1 MTFNRVICAGAVA
14 LCTLTLTVNFGSIT
28 SADDIHGDDP
38 NKCVVIETEAGP
50 ASDPVLLAAVEVPPY
65 EMPEPES
72 VAPPEEVVID
82 PDDLYILAHVICGEA
97 QGCSRELQEAV
108 GSVVLNRVGHPSYPN
123 SIEGVVFQRGQYA
136 CTWDGN
142 YYRTPTQTNWEVAE
156 YLLREGSQLPENVI
170 FQAQHK
176 QGSYVY
182 KKIGNEYFC
191 GVN

>member
-1 MTFNRVICAGAVA
+1 MTFNNVTCAGAVV
-14 LCTLTLTVNFGSIT
+14 LCTLALTVNFGSIT

-50 ASDPVLLAAVEVPPY
+50 ASDIELLKVVEVPPY
-65 EMPEPES
+65 EMPETES

-156 YLLREGSQLPENVI
+156 YLLREGSQLPDNVI